1 MSTLRKPFLLI
12 LVSILIIAG
21 ASADSRRLLAAQE
34 AGQRKQFE
42 EDPNE
47 RSRWFYSL
55 RAYPYKT
62 IPVEARRRAWERR
75 PRTGFAPQQATGEWV
90 NIGPA
95 PTISAVPNNWQET
108 SGRINAIAVS
118 PANSQ
123 IVLVGSSTGGIWRSV
138 DGGVNLVP
146 VSDDQIDLAVGA
158 IAFAPSNPSIVYA
171 GMGDIDNGYFG
182 SGVLKSTDAGASWK
196 RVNDSSLPSPAWTS
210 DIAVDPTDPNRVYLS
225 QFARLNEGRAFSSGF
240 FLSTNGGVTWTRTVG
255 GLARNIAIDPSNS
268 NTLYLAISRVDDGSG
283 APGIYRSNNKGQ
295 SWQQFFTSPYGASGT
310 SDIRVGVSPA
320 NPRTF
325 YAYMGGSLQGRFD
338 VRLVVSTDGGNQ
350 WNNLGSKEI
359 DTGQFGYNTYLQIDP
374 SNASTVYVGSR
385 DVYKSVN
392 GGVNFTNLN
401 NSFTVSGGFTP
412 GRSNAHPDQHCLA
425 FDPKDFNTFYIGNDG
440 GLYKTTDGGRT
451 FKSLNQ
457 TLTLQQTYGIT
468 LHPTDPRITYIGTQD
483 NGFQVRQND
492 KVWREL
498 FTGDYGTILI
508 NPKDPA
514 QFMTNYVQGN
524 IFLFRNNAYQDELA
538 SNATFGE
545 SNSGARI
552 AFIAP
557 LTGNGVDERAYFGTW
572 RLFISSNFGRSWE
585 APAGDLDLTKGSRDV
600 LNTIAVSSA
609 DPNTIYTGSA
619 QGRVML
625 SRNGGKNWTDIT
637 AGLPNRAITD
647 IEIDRSNPGTAFLT
661 VSGYG
666 SGHVF
671 KTTDFGTTWKDV
683 SAGVADVP
691 ANAVLI
697 DPLFP
702 QIVYLGTDIGCY
714 RSTDGGETFREFNA
728 GLPPVVVAAFASQP
742 SGLVQLS
749 TYGRGVY
756 ELNSAADTQAPTVEV
771 TAPAGNETLEG
782 GSLFTINWT
791 SSDNFSVSKHDLQLS
806 TDGGQTFALTIASGL
821 AGNARSFNWT
831 VPNIDVP
838 QAVVRVNA
846 LDGSNNTG
854 SDSSNVFAIRAS
866 TDRTPPTVTITTP
879 KGGEEL
885 LAGSGLTLEW
895 SAQDASEIVR
905 QSIALSTDGGATFP
919 LTIAEGLAGNASSFT
934 WQIPDIT
941 TDLAVIRVSAVD
953 QAGNTGSAESGQF
966 RVVRPDYTLAFQPE
980 TISVTRG
987 QKGQITVNVRRTGG
1001 FAESVTITAPNTA
1014 ALKIKLSPAQ
1024 QSTTGTTASFNFT
1037 IKKKAATGTQ
1047 RLIFTGKDASGKVR
1061 EAALQMVIN

>member
-12 LVSILIIAG
+12 LVFMIIAG
-21 ASADSRRLLAAQE
+21 ASADSYRLLAAQE

-62 IPVEARRRAWERR
+62 IPSDARRRAWERR
-75 PRTGFAPQQATGEWV
+75 PRTGLAPQQATGEWV

-138 DGGVNLVP
+138 DGGANLVP

-255 GLARNIAIDPSNS
+255 GLVRNIAIDPSNS

-295 SWQQFFTSPYGASGT
+295 SWQQFFTSPYGASST

-320 NPRTF
+320 NSRTF

-374 SNASTVYVGSR
+374 GNASTVYIGSR

-401 NSFTVSGGFTP
+401 NSFTVSGSFTP

-440 GLYKTTDGGRT
+440 GLYKTTDGGKT

-468 LHPTDPRITYIGTQD
+468 LHPTDPRVTYIGTQD

-600 LNTIAVSSA
+600 LNTIAVSST

-666 SGHVF
+666 SGHIF
-671 KTTDFGTTWKDV
+671 KTTDFGATWKDV
-683 SAGVADVP
+683 SASVADAP

-697 DPLFP
+697 DPLSP

-714 RSTDGGETFREFNA
+714 RSTDGGETFKEFNA
-728 GLPPVVVAAFASQP
+728 GLPPVVVAAFTSHS

-756 ELNSAADTQAPTVEV
+756 ELNSAPDTQAPTVEV
-771 TAPAGNETLEG
+771 TAPAGGETLEG

-791 SSDNFSVSKHDLQLS
+791 SNDNFSVTRHDLQLS

-854 SDSSNVFAIRAS
+854 SDSSNVFAIKAS

-885 LAGSGLTLEW
+885 LVGSSLTLEW
-895 SAQDASEIVR
+895 SVQDASEIVR

-919 LTIAEGLAGNASSFT
+919 LTIAEGLAGNAGSFT

-953 QAGNTGSAESGQF
+953 QAGNTGSDESPQF
-966 RVVRPDYTLAFQPE
+966 RIVRPDYTLAFQPE

-1001 FAESVTITAPNTA
+1001 FAESVTITAPNTS
-1014 ALKIKLSPAQ
+1014 ALKIKISPAQ
-1024 QSTTGTTASFNFT
+1024 QSTTGTAANFNFT

-1061 EAALQMVIN
+1061 EAVLQMIVN

>member
-1 MSTLRKPFLLI
+1 MQPSHREK
-12 LVSILIIAG
+12 
-21 ASADSRRLLAAQE
+21 
-34 AGQRKQFE
+34 FE
-42 EDPNE
+42 ENPND

-55 RAYPYKT
+55 RAYPYKN
-62 IPVEARRRAWERR
+62 IPPDARRRAWERR
-75 PRTGFAPQQATGEWV
+75 SRTGISAQQAGGQWV
-90 NIGPA
+90 SIGPA
-95 PTISAVPNNWQET
+95 PTVSAVPNNWQET

-138 DGGVNLVP
+138 DGGANLVP
-146 VSDDQIDLAVGA
+146 VTDDQIDLAVGA
-158 IAFAPSNPSIVYA
+158 IAFAPSDPSIVYA

-182 SGVLKSTDAGASWK
+182 SGVLKSTDAGVTWK

-240 FLSTNGGVTWTRTVG
+240 FFSTNGGVTWTRTVG
-255 GLARNIAIDPSNS
+255 GLVHNIAIDPSNS
-268 NTLYLAISRVDDGSG
+268 STLYLAISRVDDGSG
-283 APGIYRSNNKGQ
+283 APGIYRSTNRGQ
-295 SWQQFFTSPYGASGT
+295 SWQQFFTSPYSANNT
-310 SDIRVGVSPA
+310 IDIRVGVSAA

-325 YAYMGGSLQGRFD
+325 YSYMGGVLQNRFD
-338 VRLVVSTDGGNQ
+338 VRLMVSTDGGNQ

-374 SNASTVYVGSR
+374 NNANNVYVGSR

-401 NSFTVSGGFTP
+401 NSFTLTGRFTP
-412 GRSNAHPDQHCLA
+412 ERSNAHPDQHCLA
-425 FDPKDFNTFYIGNDG
+425 FDPKDSNTFYIGNDG

-457 TLTLQQTYGIT
+457 TLTLQQTYGVTI
-468 LHPTDPRITYIGTQD
+468 HPTDPKVTYIGTQD

-492 KVWREL
+492 KVWQEL

-508 NPKDPA
+508 NPKDPS

-524 IFLFRNNAYQDELA
+524 IFLFRNNSFQDEVA
-538 SNATFGE
+538 SNTTFGE
-545 SNSGARI
+545 SESGARI

-572 RLFISSNFGRSWE
+572 RLFISSNFGRTWE
-585 APAGDLDLTKGSRDV
+585 APAGDLDLTKGNRDV
-600 LNTIAVSSA
+600 LNTIAVSSV

-625 SRNGGKNWTDIT
+625 SRNGGKTWVDIT

-647 IEIDRSNPGTAFLT
+647 IEIDPSNPATAFLT

-666 SGHVF
+666 SGHIF
-671 KTTDFGTTWKDV
+671 KTTDFGTTWKNV
-683 SAGVADVP
+683 SANVADVP

-697 DPLFP
+697 DPKSS

-714 RSTDGGETFREFNA
+714 RSTDGGETFSEFNA
-728 GLPPVVVAAFASQP
+728 GLPPVVVAAFTSQA

-756 ELNSAADTQAPTVEV
+756 ELKTVADTQAPTVEV

-782 GSLFTINWT
+782 GSLFTINWNA
-791 SSDNFSVSKHDLQLS
+791 SDNVAVTRHDIELS
-806 TDGGQTFALTIASGL
+806 TDGGQTFPLAIASGL
-821 AGNARSFNWT
+821 AGSARSFNWT
-831 VPNIDVP
+831 IPNIDTA
-838 QAVVRVNA
+838 QAVVRVSA
-846 LDGSNNTG
+846 LDSSNNTG
-854 SDSSNVFAIRAS
+854 SDSSNVFAIRS
-866 TDRTPPTVTITTP
+866 SSDRTPPTVTITAP

-885 LAGSGLTLEW
+885 PTGSSFTITW
-895 SAQDASEIVR
+895 SAQDTVGVVR
-905 QSIALSTDGGATFP
+905 QSIALSTDGGTTFP
-919 LTIAEGLAGNASSFT
+919 VTIAEGLAGNINSFT
-934 WQIPDIT
+934 WQIPDIA
-941 TDLAVIRVSAVD
+941 TDSGIIRIDAVD
-953 QAGNTGSAESGQF
+953 QAGNIGSAKSALF
-966 RVVRPDYTLAFQPE
+966 RIVRPDYTLAFQPE
-980 TISVTRG
+980 ILNVTRG
-987 QKGQITVNVRRTGG
+987 QKGQLVVNIIRTGG
-1001 FAESVTITAPNTA
+1001 FTGSVTITTPNTS
-1014 ALKIKLSPAQ
+1014 ALKIKLSPTQ
-1024 QSTTGTTASFNFT
+1024 QTTTATTASFNFT
-1037 IKKKAATGTQ
+1037 IKKKAPLGTQ
-1047 RLIFTGKDASGKVR
+1047 KLLFTSNDASGRIR
-1061 EAALQMVIN
+1061 EAVLQMVIN

>member
-62 IPVEARRRAWERR
+62 IPVDARRRAWERR
-75 PRTGFAPQQATGEWV
+75 PRAGLAPQQATGEWV

-138 DGGVNLVP
+138 DGGVSFVP

-182 SGVLKSTDAGASWK
+182 SGVLKSTDAGASWQ

-268 NTLYLAISRVDDGSG
+268 NTIYLAISRVDDGSG

-350 WNNLGSKEI
+350 WTNLGSKEI

-401 NSFTVSGGFTP
+401 NSFTVSGNFTP

-514 QFMTNYVQGN
+514 QFMTNYVQGS

-697 DPLFP
+697 DPLLP

-854 SDSSNVFAIRAS
+854 SDSSNVFTIRAS

-895 SAQDASEIVR
+895 SVQDASEIVR

-987 QKGQITVNVRRTGG
+987 QKGQITVNIRRTGG

-1061 EAALQMVIN
+1061 EAVLQMVIN